1 MPYTTVDDV
10 SIYFEIEGNPADPAI
25 VLISG
30 GGAQLIS
37 WDDRLVALLV
47 AEGFR
52 VVRLDNRDTGLSQ
65 RFGGDEDIDGG
76 YDLSDMAE
84 DVLRV
89 LDALDIPA
97 AHLIGHSMGGMMAQT
112 AAIEHPERVLSLG
125 LLSTIPGQDP
135 RYILHGERPELLMT
149 PIRVSRDEAV
159 AFARHAATNAA
170 PSRYDAQVEWHAAK
184 AALAYDRG
192 YAPEGFSRQW
202 AALRRAP
209 ERLARL
215 AEVDAPAL
223 VWHGRVDDVLH
234 WSAAVDMAEALT
246 AAELQVHP
254 EVGHFFPQELW
265 PDLAA
270 AITRTARRGEEHAQR

>member
-1 MPYTTVDDV
+1 MPYTRVDDV
-10 SIYFEIEGNPADPAI
+10 SIYFETEGNPADPAI

-125 LLSTIPGQDP
+125 
-135 RYILHGERPELLMT
+135 
-149 PIRVSRDEAV
+149 A
-159 AFARHAATNAA
+159 
-170 PSRYDAQVEWHAAK
+170 
-184 AALAYDRG
+184 
-192 YAPEGFSRQW
+192 
-202 AALRRAP
+202 
-209 ERLARL
+209 
-215 AEVDAPAL
+215 DAPAQH
-223 VWHGRVDDVLH
+223 VPR
-234 WSAAVDMAEALT
+234 
-246 AAELQVHP
+246 
-254 EVGHFFPQELW
+254 
-265 PDLAA
+265 
-270 AITRTARRGEEHAQR
+270 